1 MGGGRRLCPSEAS
14 QLCLLLCGSFVLTLV
29 AGQLQQVHS
38 DDVEGGGSKV
48 SHLKTLSS

>member
-14 QLCLLLCGSFVLTLV
+14 QLCLLLCGPFVLTLV
-29 AGQLQQVHS
+29 ARQVHG

-48 SHLKTLSS
+48 SHLETLSS